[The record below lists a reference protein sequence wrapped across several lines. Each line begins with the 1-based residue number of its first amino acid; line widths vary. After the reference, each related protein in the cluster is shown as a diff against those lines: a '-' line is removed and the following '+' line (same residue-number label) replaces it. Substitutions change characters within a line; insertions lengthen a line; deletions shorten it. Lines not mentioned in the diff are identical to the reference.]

1 MRPRFAIAVILLGA
15 SAAVGDAAEGAS
27 LTQQGHALVIKM
39 CASCHAIG
47 KDDASPHAAAP
58 AFRNLDLRTDL
69 DTFATRLRRGLMSGH
84 QDMPTFR
91 FSRDD
96 ATAISAYVRSVQGP

>member
-1 MRPRFAIAVILLGA
+1 MRLAIAVILLGA
-15 SAAVGDAAEGAS
+15 SAAIGGAAEGAS
-27 LTQQGHALVIKM
+27 LTQQGHALATRM

-58 AFRNLDLRTDL
+58 AFRNLDRRTDL
-69 DTFATRLRRGLMSGH
+69 DTFAARLRRGLMTGH

-96 ATAISAYVRSVQGP
+96 AYAISAYVRSVQGP